1 MVRRPSSQAAGFT
14 MLELLLVV
22 VILAMAA
29 SVAVPIYARSF
40 RGARLRVSTRTV
52 LLMHR
57 HAQTKAVLGQ
67 RYMALLFDARNQTVE
82 LVDQG
87 APAQKKDAFF
97 GAVGSGGG
105 SGMGAVVSGGD
116 AAADAS
122 ATAAPAVSSLLVRKL
137 EDGVKIDS
145 FRGGRVVDELYY
157 VTYHPSGVG
166 EPYTVTLGDNENRT
180 PRIRVDGVTGKATVE
195 HEH

>member
-1 MVRRPSSQAAGFT
+1 
-14 MLELLLVV
+14 
-22 VILAMAA
+22 
-29 SVAVPIYARSF
+29 
-40 RGARLRVSTRTV
+40 
-52 LLMHR
+52 
-57 HAQTKAVLGQ
+57 VLGQ

-180 PRIRVDGVTGKATVE
+180 TRIRVDGVTGKATVE